1 MLNFERGQNFTGK
14 AAYDLLHK
22 GIEANEM
29 QEVQETID
37 AMTPAYIA
45 ELEDCAKKNSRKYQG
60 NFYIVC
66 LRKKE
71 AFFINV
77 LRQWFIARQ
86 SKPMACVLFRDYPN
100 FDHDIWEVTPAGHTR
115 LLWSLPPAQ
124 EQLTIMKNPH
134 LYHSDLVNWIKQ
146 YQDGDLE

>member
-1 MLNFERGQNFTGK
+1 MLSFEKGQNFTGK

-45 ELEDCAKKNSRKYQG
+45 ELEDCAKKNRPKYVG
-60 NFYIVC
+60 NFFIVC

-71 AFFINV
+71 AFFVNV
-77 LRQWFIARQ
+77 IRQW
-86 SKPMACVLFRDYPN
+86 L
-100 FDHDIWEVTPAGHTR
+100 
-115 LLWSLPPAQ
+115 
-124 EQLTIMKNPH
+124 
-134 LYHSDLVNWIKQ
+134 
-146 YQDGDLE
+146 

>member
-1 MLNFERGQNFTGK
+1 MLSFEKGQNFTGK
-14 AAYDLLHK
+14 VAFDLLHK

-37 AMTPAYIA
+37 AMTPAYMA
-45 ELEDCAKKNSRKYQG
+45 ELEDCAKKNRPKYVG

-71 AFFINV
+71 AFFVNV
-77 LRQWFIARQ
+77 IRQWFIARQ
-86 SKPMACVLFRDYPN
+86 TKPLACVLFQHYPN
-100 FDHDIWEVTPAGHTR
+100 FDHDIWMVTPNCEIQ
-115 LLWSLPPAQ
+115 LVWSLPPGQ

-134 LYHSDLVNWIKQ
+134 LYHSDLVKWIKD
-146 YQDGDLE
+146 YQDGFLE